1 MNTSSTNHV
10 NHSTLLSQPYNP
22 LTRTSYSNQPTFN
35 FHSAGNSASRMDLAL
50 GPPSAPS
57 QPPNSIFPPFEH
69 SLKSVNIGDWVAR
82 KKPVDPKRNSMNLTS
97 PSPFLIKTA
106 SITDD
111 NDNSWRDV
119 YRNIKCMDQLYDA
132 TFYSWLKSEDNVLVT
147 AVYLHRIA
155 NEYPLFRIINALK
168 WLISDWRLESISIL
182 VRHVTV
188 DWKDE
193 VGDLRRAHLL
203 RHLTH
208 SWATQYTAT
217 LITTILATPPYMSS
231 TNQQRERFLR
241 AFAQDWDFSK
251 LSEFFMYLQSRANVD
266 YKVKCVMLQEAAR
279 RERETLGAKLN
290 KKRGATTSA
299 LIPDYRKAD
308 IGLHDDVSPTTGADK
323 EVISMITAEKMRA
336 ANLDT
341 TTDSKVVTPAPSSLE
356 NAEETTQPR
365 RHHRRT
371 SSNDVTDIKRLRLS
385 TPNFENGNE
394 ESSNTTPLSSSASS
408 LGRINSANVASS
420 VPSTSPTA
428 ITATINTRR
437 AATPDH
443 RSSSSTFNCELPSS
457 SQSSRSVRH
466 GIPSDINSSP
476 STPSQRSPTSSTV
489 TSSTATFPRHHH
501 HYHPYASSAHSPISQ
516 ATRRRSSSGAST
528 SSTTVASSEVVTSRV
543 DEECDMD
550 DMATSKRRALI

>member
-10 NHSTLLSQPYNP
+10 THSTLLSQPYTP
-22 LTRTSYSNQPTFN
+22 MTRSSYSNQQSLH
-35 FHSAGNSASRMDLAL
+35 FHSAAANGASRMDLAL
-50 GPPSAPS
+50 GPSSAPS
-57 QPPNSIFPPFEH
+57 QPPNAIFPPFEH
-69 SLKSVNIGDWVAR
+69 SLKSVNIGNWVAR
-82 KKPVDPKRNSMNLTS
+82 KKPLDPKPVVTE
-97 PSPFLIKTA
+97 
-106 SITDD
+106 D
-111 NDNSWRDV
+111 NDSSWRDV

-155 NEYPLFRIINALK
+155 NEYPLVRIINALK

-188 DWKDE
+188 DWSDE

-217 LITTILATPPYMSS
+217 LITTILATPPYQTS

-279 RERETLGAKLN
+279 KERETLGAKLS
-290 KKRGATTSA
+290 KKRGATSSA
-299 LIPDYRKAD
+299 HIPDYRKSD
-308 IGLHDDVSPTTGADK
+308 ISLHHEVEVPSSTTG
-323 EVISMITAEKMRA
+323 EEVLSVISAEKMRS
-336 ANLDT
+336 LDT
-341 TTDSKVVTPAPSSLE
+341 SETNPKVSGLDSVQAATDE
-356 NAEETTQPR
+356 NTQTR

-385 TPNFENGNE
+385 TPNFDNANE
-394 ESSNTTPLSSSASS
+394 ESSGASGLSSSTSS
-408 LGRINSANVASS
+408 LVRLGNNATAASAQTSS
-420 VPSTSPTA
+420 NA
-428 ITATINTRR
+428 NNTRR

-443 RSSSSTFNCELPSS
+443 RSSSSSFNCELPSS
-457 SQSSRSVRH
+457 SQSSRPVRH
-466 GIPSDINSSP
+466 GIPNDMNSTP
-476 STPSQRSPTSSTV
+476 STPSQRSPTSSAV
-489 TSSTATFPRHHH
+489 TPTTAFSRHHH
-501 HYHPYASSAHSPISQ
+501 HYHPYASPAHPTTNSTS
-516 ATRRRSSSGAST
+516 RRRSSSGAST
-528 SSTTVASSEVVTSRV
+528 SSSNNVAPSEVITSKV
-543 DEECDMD
+543 DEECEMEDV
-550 DMATSKRRALI
+550 ATSKRRALI

>member
-1 MNTSSTNHV
+1 MLFTYIIFNLI
-10 NHSTLLSQPYNP
+10 LL
-22 LTRTSYSNQPTFN
+22 
-35 FHSAGNSASRMDLAL
+35 
-50 GPPSAPS
+50 
-57 QPPNSIFPPFEH
+57 
-69 SLKSVNIGDWVAR
+69 
-82 KKPVDPKRNSMNLTS
+82 
-97 PSPFLIKTA
+97 
-106 SITDD
+106 
-111 NDNSWRDV
+111 
-119 YRNIKCMDQLYDA
+119 
-132 TFYSWLKSEDNVLVT
+132 
-147 AVYLHRIA
+147 
-155 NEYPLFRIINALK
+155 
-168 WLISDWRLESISIL
+168 
-182 VRHVTV
+182 
-188 DWKDE
+188 
-193 VGDLRRAHLL
+193 GDLRRAHLL

-308 IGLHDDVSPTTGADK
+308 IGLHDDVQVPPAADK
-323 EVISMITAEKMRA
+323 EVLSVISAEKMRA
-336 ANLDT
+336 NLDT
-341 TTDSKVVTPAPSSLE
+341 TDPTSNSKVVTPAPSSLE
-356 NAEETTQPR
+356 NSEENTQPR

-394 ESSNTTPLSSSASS
+394 ESSNATALSSSASS

-428 ITATINTRR
+428 MNATINTRR

-443 RSSSSTFNCELPSS
+443 RISSSSFNCELPSS

-528 SSTTVASSEVVTSRV
+528 SSTTVASTEAVTSRV

>member
-1 MNTSSTNHV
+1 MIFFWAIGSFLSEPQH
-10 NHSTLLSQPYNP
+10 LLREFNEPDLVP
-22 LTRTSYSNQPTFN
+22 LLLLF
-35 FHSAGNSASRMDLAL
+35 
-50 GPPSAPS
+50 
-57 QPPNSIFPPFEH
+57 
-69 SLKSVNIGDWVAR
+69 SL
-82 KKPVDPKRNSMNLTS
+82 
-97 PSPFLIKTA
+97 KTA
-106 SITDD
+106 SVADD

-193 VGDLRRAHLL
+193 VGKYPSLSMMSFFFFLFSIFIHIFVILLISFFNLILLGDLRRAHLL

-308 IGLHDDVSPTTGADK
+308 IGLHDDVQVPPATGADK
-323 EVISMITAEKMRA
+323 EVMSVISAEKMRA
-336 ANLDT
+336 NLDT
-341 TTDSKVVTPAPSSLE
+341 TDPNSNSKVVTPAPSSLE
-356 NAEETTQPR
+356 NSEETTQPR

-394 ESSNTTPLSSSASS
+394 EASNATALSSSASA

-428 ITATINTRR
+428 MAATINTRR

-443 RSSSSTFNCELPSS
+443 RISSSSFNCELPSS

-489 TSSTATFPRHHH
+489 TSSAATFSRHHH
-501 HYHPYASSAHSPISQ
+501 HYHPYATSAHSPISQ

-528 SSTTVASSEVVTSRV
+528 SSTTVASSEAVTSRV
-543 DEECDMD
+543 DEECEMD